1 MRVRLILHCN
11 GIEVLTDE
19 SQRDIGATS
28 NVIKSNWRH
37 TTIIAQRVF
46 LPSHRVN
53 HLKILVSHVV
63 VEV

>member
-11 GIEVLTDE
+11 GFEVLTDE
-19 SQRDIGATS
+19 SQRDIVTTS
-28 NVIKSNWRH
+28 NVIKGNWRH
-37 TTIIAQRVF
+37 TTVIAQRIF

-53 HLKILVSHVV
+53 HLRILVSHVV